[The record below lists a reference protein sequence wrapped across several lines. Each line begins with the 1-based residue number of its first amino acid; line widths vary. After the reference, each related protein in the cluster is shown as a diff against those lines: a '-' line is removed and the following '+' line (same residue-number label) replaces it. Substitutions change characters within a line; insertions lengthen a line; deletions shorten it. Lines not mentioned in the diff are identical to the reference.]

1 MEVWEAIVLGLVQ
14 GLTEF
19 LPVSSSG
26 HLQIF
31 NTLFGLQGEENL
43 TFAVAVHA
51 ATVCSTIVVF
61 RRELL
66 QLIAGFFRFKWNSE
80 TIYISKILLSMIPV
94 GIVGLFFKDSV
105 EELFASGL
113 LVVGCS
119 LILTAILLAFAYY
132 ARPRLK
138 ENISFKDAFIIG
150 VAQAFAAILPGPF
163 TFGLHD
169 RYRVTAR
176 RPERPGRPLF
186 VPDGADSDS
195 GRSDARPDERRLP
208 PFRNRDFS
216 ACPDGGIRDRFSL
229 RTVCLQ
235 LDDQYREEGQVD
247 LFRCVLPDCR
257 HRFDPVQRNL
267 SSGII
272 RCFRTPENYNR

>member
-66 QLIAGFFRFKWNSE
+66 QLIAGFFQFKWNSE

-119 LILTAILLAFAYY
+119 LILTAILLAFAY
-132 ARPRLK
+132 
-138 ENISFKDAFIIG
+138 
-150 VAQAFAAILPGPF
+150 
-163 TFGLHD
+163 
-169 RYRVTAR
+169 
-176 RPERPGRPLF
+176 
-186 VPDGADSDS
+186 
-195 GRSDARPDERRLP
+195 
-208 PFRNRDFS
+208 
-216 ACPDGGIRDRFSL
+216 
-229 RTVCLQ
+229 
-235 LDDQYREEGQVD
+235 
-247 LFRCVLPDCR
+247 
-257 HRFDPVQRNL
+257 
-267 SSGII
+267 
-272 RCFRTPENYNR
+272 

>member
-150 VAQAFAAILPGPF
+150 VAQAFAAILPGLSRSGS
-163 TFGLHD
+163 TIATGLLLGD
-169 RYRVTAR
+169 RKDQVARFSFLMVMKGGFHPSETGISALALTAGFVTAFLS
-176 RPERPGRPLF
+176 GLF
-186 VPDGADSDS
+186 
-195 GRSDARPDERRLP
+195 
-208 PFRNRDFS
+208 
-216 ACPDGGIRDRFSL
+216 ACSWMINIVKKGKLIYFAVYCLIVG
-229 RTVCLQ
+229 TVSIL
-235 LDDQYREEGQVD
+235 YSV
-247 LFRCVLPDCR
+247 
-257 HRFDPVQRNL
+257 
-267 SSGII
+267 I
-272 RCFRTPENYNR
+272 